1 MIQILDARGLDAAE
15 AVLRN
20 KPAEPDVTQA
30 VAEILQA
37 VKAEGDAALLRFT
50 KQFDKAEISS
60 LRVAQSEIEDA
71 CQQVGPEFLG
81 ILEQAAAN
89 IRAFH
94 TRQKREG
101 FIADGGPGVIMGQR
115 VLPLASVGVYV
126 PGGTAA
132 YPSTVLMDAI
142 PAGIAGVRRVV
153 MVTPPGKD
161 GQINAGVLA
170 AASVAGVTEIYRIG
184 GAQAVAALCYGT
196 QSIARVDKIVGPGN
210 LYVAT
215 AKRLVYGLV
224 DIDMIAGP
232 SDVLVVA
239 DETATAEMVAADML
253 AQAEHDP
260 LASAVLVTTSS
271 ALAQQVQQQLPLQ
284 LSQLARKGIAEASI
298 RNNGR
303 ILLAASLTQAM
314 QIANEVAPEHL
325 EICVE
330 DPFSWLPLA
339 QNAGSVFL
347 GHNTPEALGDYFAG
361 PNHTLPTGGTARFSS
376 PLSVDDFVKKSSYLY
391 YSKNALQAV
400 GNSAAAFADAEGL
413 NAHAASVRRRLA
425 QSGEEVK

>member
-170 AASVAGVTEIYRIG
+170 AASVAGVTEIYRVG

-239 DETATAEMVAADML
+239 DETANAEMVAADML

-271 ALAQQVQQQLPLQ
+271 TLAQQVQQQLPLQ
-284 LSQLARKGIAEASI
+284 LSQLARKEIAEASI

-303 ILLAASLTQAM
+303 ILLAANLTQAM

-400 GNSAAAFADAEGL
+400 GNSVATFADAEGL
-413 NAHAASVRRRLA
+413 GAHAASVRRRLA